1 MNERADIVTFQG
13 SPLNL
18 LGRELSVGE
27 QTPEAVLLADDLTE
41 VKLSEFRGRVCVIL
55 AVPSLDT
62 PVCDTEVR
70 RFNTEAAALGD
81 DVAILA
87 VSMDLPFAQKRWC
100 GGAGVEAVKTL
111 SDHRDAAF
119 GEAFGVL
126 IKELRLLGRA
136 VFVMDRQG
144 VIQYIQIVKEITD
157 EPDYEAALN
166 AIRNLL

>member
-1 MNERADIVTFQG
+1 MNERASIVTFQG
-13 SPLNL
+13 NELHL
-18 LGRELSVGE
+18 LGGELTVG
-27 QTPEAVLLADDLTE
+27 QPSPEAVLLADDLTE
-41 VKLSEFRGRVCVIL
+41 VKLSDFRGRVCVIL
-55 AVPSLDT
+55 SVPSLDT

-81 DVAILA
+81 DVVILA

-119 GEAFGVL
+119 GEAYGVL

-144 VIQYIQIVKEITD
+144 VVQYLQIVREITD
-157 EPDYEAALN
+157 EPDYEAVLS